1 MLKKLTIKNKN
12 RLLVALVGVIIL
24 VTGYLAISL
33 TVSSVFHERRLKAK
47 TLTELAH
54 TVLQH
59 NYDRFK
65 AGEISED
72 QAKADA
78 METLRPMV
86 YGDNG
91 YFFLYS
97 RDGTVVMLA
106 PKPELEGQNK
116 IDLKDPNGV
125 FVIQE
130 LVNVTANGN
139 GGFVSY
145 HWDRPGDDKPV
156 PKVSYAI
163 GFQPWDYFIG
173 TGNYETD
180 IYSQVAELLK
190 REVSTVILSA
200 FIFFSLI
207 WALIMLGRNTLAQ
220 IMSVKSNL
228 ESFAEGDFSHDINVY
243 GNDEFTL
250 MQQSMVQVQTNMKAT
265 LNELG
270 DTIDSA
276 RAGDLASRVSLDD
289 KNGFYLKIS
298 QSVNELVEI
307 SENVVDDT
315 SRIFAAMSNG
325 NLNERIE
332 KDYHGS
338 FNKLK
343 QDANATIEKINQVI
357 NVELQSVVDSA
368 SNGDLGRRISL
379 DDKDGFYNT
388 LSTGLNTMVD
398 SVERLFS
405 DMAVVLEAMSNGN
418 LTQPITNE
426 YPGSFNTLKEDTNKT
441 IETVNK
447 IVVQLLSVADALS
460 DGAKNID
467 QGNNELSN
475 RTESQAAA
483 LEETASSMEQISSTV
498 SDNASNTQHADSL
511 ACSARER
518 AEKGDIVVSQAITA
532 MNDISAAS
540 SKISEIIGVID
551 ELAFQ
556 TNLLA
561 LNASVEAARAG
572 EQGRGFAVVADEV
585 RNLAGRSA
593 TAAREIKDLIE
604 DSASKVDVG
613 FKLVNDTGETL
624 AEILGSVKEVET
636 VIGQISLKGEEQSS
650 GVKQVNQAI
659 MGLDVATQQ
668 NAALAQEASTS
679 ARTMKTSTDEMRSL
693 IGFFQVC
700 HDSGKVFSDTQD
712 DSGWMKQAS

>member
-24 VTGYLAISL
+24 VTGYLALSL

-180 IYSQVAELLK
+180 IYVQVVELLK
-190 REVSTVILSA
+190 REFPTVILSA
-200 FIFFSLI
+200 FVFVSLI

-228 ESFAEGDFSHDINVY
+228 ESFADGDFSRDINVH

-250 MQQSMVQVQTNMKAT
+250 MHQSMVQVQTNMKAT

-368 SNGDLGRRISL
+368 SNGDLSRRISL
-379 DDKDGFYNT
+379 DDKDGFYKT

-398 SVERLFS
+398 SVERMFS

-679 ARTMKTSTDEMRSL
+679 ARTMKTSTEEMRSL

-700 HDSGKVFSDTQD
+700 HNSGKVFSDTQD